1 MLTVAARRLWMFPV
15 RGCVTRGIAGGM
27 SKGMLRK
34 GFQKMI
40 KRLTDEQI
48 AEAKKNGQAVIY
60 GELDGELDGELVP
73 MRILSKEE
81 TLEADANWDDEM
93 HCPKGVAALLRKVR
107 ERTSQTKQQ

>member
-1 MLTVAARRLWMFPV
+1 MLTAAARCLWMFPV

-48 AEAKKNGQAVIY
+48 AEAKRNGQAVMY
-60 GELDGELDGELVP
+60 RDGIPYRV
-73 MRILSKEE
+73 MSKEKTRE
-81 TLEADANWDDEM
+81 MRENWDDEM

-107 ERTSQTKQQ
+107 ERTSQTKQR

>member
-1 MLTVAARRLWMFPV
+1 
-15 RGCVTRGIAGGM
+15 M

-48 AEAKKNGQAVIY
+48 AEAKRNGQAVIY
-60 GELDGELDGELVP
+60 GLRDGKLVP

-107 ERTSQTKQQ
+107 ERERERKKM

>member
-1 MLTVAARRLWMFPV
+1 MLTVAARCLWMFPV

-48 AEAKKNGQAVIY
+48 AEAKRNGQAVMY
-60 GELDGELDGELVP
+60 RDGIPYRV
-73 MRILSKEE
+73 MSKEKTRE
-81 TLEADANWDDEM
+81 MRENWDDEM
-93 HCPKGVAALLRKVR
+93 HCPKRVAEFWRRAREWER
-107 ERTSQTKQQ
+107 ERKKR

>member
-1 MLTVAARRLWMFPV
+1 MLTAAARCLWMFPV

-60 GELDGELDGELVP
+60 GLRDGKLVP
-73 MRILSKEE
+73 IQILSKEE
-81 TLEADANWDDEM
+81 TRKADEDWDKEM

-107 ERTSQTKQQ
+107 ERTSQTKQR